1 MRPWLG
7 QIAATH
13 MARVKR
19 PLGQFVAGEKP
30 RIGFLLLCGSRLDPA
45 VEAAVVAAMPIGL

>member
-1 MRPWLG
+1 
-7 QIAATH
+7 